1 MTDPRY
7 PNDPVYRNTADE
19 SLEEKSN
26 RWGVIVGV
34 VFLMIVA
41 GVALGVGH
49 KPGQLGSNDT
59 KPPATPLSTP
69 PGNPTMVPTSPAA

>member
-1 MTDPRY
+1 MTDPRD

-19 SLEEKSN
+19 SLEDKSN

-34 VFLMIVA
+34 MFLMIVA

-59 KPPATPLSTP
+59 KPPVAAF
-69 PGNPTMVPTSPAA
+69 NTSG